1 MQYYNI
7 GLITGNRWRYNMAG
21 PGGARPG
28 SGAKKGQHRIT
39 VQALRAAIEA
49 KIGIK
54 YEEMLAETQQKL
66 FNDFRNDTNVKEYIM
81 FTENMNKRILEQPA
95 QEVQVTQNPLEELS
109 DSDLQGRIDNLLTR
123 SALSAIETDAQDGN
137 EENSST

>member
-28 SGAKKGQHRIT
+28 SGAKKGQHR
-39 VQALRAAIEA
+39 VHVKELRDAIEA
-49 KIGIK
+49 AMGEPFQI
-54 YEEMLAETQQKL
+54 TQAKVFRKL
-66 FNDFRNDTNVKEYIM
+66 FNHFQNDEFIKE
-81 FTENMNKRILEQPA
+81 FVVFNENMSKRILEQPA

>member
-1 MQYYNI
+1 
-7 GLITGNRWRYNMAG
+7 MAG
-21 PGGARPG
+21 MGGRREG

-49 KIGIK
+49 KLGIK
-54 YEEMLAETQQKL
+54 YEDMLAETQQKL

-81 FTENMNKRILEQPA
+81 FTENMNKRLLEQPV

-109 DSDLQGRIDNLLTR
+109 DADLQGKIDNLLTR
-123 SALSAIETDAQDGN
+123 QALSQSDSESDAQDGN
-137 EENSST
+137 EENQ